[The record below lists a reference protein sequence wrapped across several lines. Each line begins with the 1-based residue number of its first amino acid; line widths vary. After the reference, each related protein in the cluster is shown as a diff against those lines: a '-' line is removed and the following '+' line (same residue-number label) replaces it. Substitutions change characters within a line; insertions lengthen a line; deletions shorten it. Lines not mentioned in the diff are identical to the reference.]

1 MKKSYFTTP
10 CLSFLIIFLFSA
22 ENVIYAQSGDLDPSF
37 GSGGKVITDLGS
49 DFEAGRAVAI
59 QDDGKIVVAGYTG
72 EFPAEDF
79 AVVRY
84 NPDGSLDASFG
95 TGGIV
100 ITDIIGRNSEGY
112 GMALQNDGKIIVV
125 GASDDAAEAN
135 TALVRYN
142 SNGTPD
148 NAFDADG
155 IVITDLFNTEDFG
168 YTIVVQDDNKI
179 LVGGF
184 AVAAAAEDFALIR
197 YNNDGTLD
205 NTFGS
210 DGIVTTDFGG
220 FYNIANCMLIQNDGK
235 IVLAGF
241 TTNGLDEDFAIARYN
256 SDGSLD
262 NSFDGDGK
270 VTTDFDG
277 SEENINSIAL
287 QSSGKIIVGGYSFIN
302 APLLEDFIIA
312 RYNING
318 SLDNTFG
325 SEGFITTDFNSL
337 FDKVSTVLVQSDDKI
352 IAAGYANNGTEN
364 DIALTRYNSD
374 GTLDDSFGDAG
385 KVNTD
390 IDGRDDRGNSA
401 VLQSDNKIVVSGRSV
416 EGSNTDIVVCRYL
429 NDVEIAIEDVNTTGP
444 NILISPNPFS
454 STLYISAKNSG
465 TISLFDNIGNKL
477 LMVNITN
484 SDNIINITDIPAG
497 IYILHYFDGVEYE
510 HHYLVKY

>member
-1 MKKSYFTTP
+1 MKKSHSTTLILSLLIYFL
-10 CLSFLIIFLFSA
+10 LSF
-22 ENVIYAQSGDLDPSF
+22 ENGIYAQSGDLDPSF
-37 GSGGKVITDLGS
+37 GTGGKVLTDLGS

-59 QDDGKIVVAGYTG
+59 QEDGKIVVAGYTG

-100 ITDIIGRNSEGY
+100 ITDILGRNSEGY
-112 GMALQNDGKIIVV
+112 GMTLQNDGKIIVV
-125 GASDDAAEAN
+125 GASDDASEAN

-142 SNGTPD
+142 SNGTTD
-148 NAFDADG
+148 NTFDDDG

-168 YTIVVQDDNKI
+168 YAVVVQDDNKI

-184 AVAAAAEDFALIR
+184 AIAAASEDFALIR
-197 YNNDGTLD
+197 YNEDGTLD

-210 DGIVTTDFGG
+210 DGIVTTDFDG
-220 FYNIANCMLIQNDGK
+220 FYNIANCMLIQDDGK

-256 SDGSLD
+256 SNGSLD

-270 VTTDFDG
+270 VTTDFDA

-287 QSSGKIIVGGYSFIN
+287 QSSGKLIVGGYSFIN

-385 KVNTD
+385 KVITD

-416 EGSNTDIVVCRYL
+416 EGSNTDIAVCRYL
-429 NDVEIAIEDVNTTGP
+429 NDIEIEIAE
-444 NILISPNPFS
+444 NILTKPDLHISPNPFS
-454 STLYISAKNSG
+454 TILNISATNSG
-465 TISLFDNIGNKL
+465 SIDLYDNVGNKVM
-477 LMVNITN
+477 MVNI
-484 SDNIINITDIPAG
+484 SGYGNIINTNNIPAG
-497 IYILHYFDGVEYE
+497 IYLLRYFDGTSYE
-510 HHYLVKY
+510 HHRLVKY